1 MPRDKIIRIG
11 AIVIVLA
18 LLLSLLAGAFSITP
32 SQAADLVTNPKS
44 VQIQQVSSEIVD
56 TDGDGIENNEDPD
69 VDGDGIVNGNDLDID
84 GDGIENFDDADPIDT
99 TDIDSKAPQKPDRP
113 RVPGDIIAEES
124 GLLWLAF
131 PVGIATL
138 TSLWILAK
146 RRKNRP

>member
-11 AIVIVLA
+11 AIVLVLA
-18 LLLSLLAGAFSITP
+18 LLLSLLAGSFSITLA
-32 SQAADLVTNPKS
+32 QAADLATNPKS
-44 VQIQQVSSEIVD
+44 VQIQQVTSEIVD

-69 VDGDGIVNGNDLDID
+69 VDGDGIVNGNDSDID

-113 RVPGDIIAEES
+113 KLSGDILIQES
-124 GLLWLAF
+124 SWIWLVF